1 MSMSTNP
8 DFDKLR
14 IGFGPVERKIIESH
28 RGIVDGIAL
37 FMGTHCEVALLSL
50 EEPEKA
56 LVMIRNGHHTNR
68 EVGAPLT
75 ETAAELLLKFQQTG
89 RQPDSCYTTTSSKGA
104 PMRSVFSVIT
114 NGDRPIGL
122 LNINFNM
129 NVPLADFISTFSLF
143 SSGQQEIRPDT
154 DRTSTSP
161 VDDLVHQAVSE
172 VVQDIS
178 RDIRIPNHEKN
189 KYIVFGLQ
197 EKGIFDIKGAV
208 MMVADELKLS
218 KFTIYSYIREMR
230 DNPPGPS
237 S

>member
-1 MSMSTNP
+1 MSTNP

-14 IGFGPVERKIIESH
+14 ISFSSVERKIIEAH

-68 EVGAPLT
+68 DVGAALT
-75 ETAAELLLKFQQTG
+75 ETATELLLQFQKTG

-114 NGDRPIGL
+114 NGDQPIGL

-143 SSGQQEIRPDT
+143 SSGQQEVSSDAERP
-154 DRTSTSP
+154 STSP
-161 VDDLVHQAVSE
+161 VDDLVHQAVSD
-172 VVQDIS
+172 VVLDIS
-178 RDIRIPNHEKN
+178 RDTRIPNHEKN

-197 EKGIFDIKGAV
+197 EMGIFDIKGAV

-230 DNPPGPS
+230 DNPPGHS
-237 S
+237 R